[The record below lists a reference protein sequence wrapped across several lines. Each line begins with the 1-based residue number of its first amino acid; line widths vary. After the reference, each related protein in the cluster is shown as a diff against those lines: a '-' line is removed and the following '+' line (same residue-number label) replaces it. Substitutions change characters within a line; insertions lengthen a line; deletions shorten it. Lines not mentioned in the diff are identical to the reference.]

1 MAFDVMRIDSHQHF
15 WQYNPEEHVW
25 MGDQMGAIKRDFLPD
40 QLSPILTAVNFDGS
54 VAVQARQTIE
64 ETEWLFALSDQ
75 FDFVRGVVGWVD
87 LCSSEVRS
95 QLKRYAGHPSLKGVR
110 HEH

>member
-54 VAVQARQTIE
+54 VAANP
-64 ETEWLFALSDQ
+64 
-75 FDFVRGVVGWVD
+75 
-87 LCSSEVRS
+87 C
-95 QLKRYAGHPSLKGVR
+95 RYCEYTPG
-110 HEH
+110 

>member
-54 VAVQARQTIE
+54 A
-64 ETEWLFALSDQ
+64 
-75 FDFVRGVVGWVD
+75 
-87 LCSSEVRS
+87 
-95 QLKRYAGHPSLKGVR
+95 
-110 HEH
+110 